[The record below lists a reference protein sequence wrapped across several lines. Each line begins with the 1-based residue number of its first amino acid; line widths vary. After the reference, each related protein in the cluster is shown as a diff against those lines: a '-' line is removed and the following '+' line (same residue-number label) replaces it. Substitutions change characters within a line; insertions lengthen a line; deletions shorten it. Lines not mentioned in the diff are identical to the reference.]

1 MLAGLSHAIKC
12 VLSAH
17 FMQMD
22 ARQVPSVDEFDAI
35 GAFYALIMLE
45 FAGIR
50 LGLHYPIGGFW
61 LIVARKI
68 RVRD

>member
-1 MLAGLSHAIKC
+1 M
-12 VLSAH
+12 
-17 FMQMD
+17 
-22 ARQVPSVDEFDAI
+22 DEFDAI